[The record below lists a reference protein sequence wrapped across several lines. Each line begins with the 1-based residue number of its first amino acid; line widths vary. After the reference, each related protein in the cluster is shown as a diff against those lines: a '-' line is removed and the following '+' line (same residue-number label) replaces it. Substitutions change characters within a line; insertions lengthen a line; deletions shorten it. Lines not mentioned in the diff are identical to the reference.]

1 METCVSMGGVG
12 WTLDIV
18 VLCWLWLCFQCGLE
32 TLWLFLF
39 PQHSFLLNG
48 LIKATYYCIP
58 IKARKRDISFL
69 FQKVFDIVSQ

>member
-1 METCVSMGGVG
+1 M
-12 WTLDIV
+12 DIGYSSF
-18 VLCWLWLCFQCGLE
+18 VLVMFPWLVMLCFQCGLE